1 MNANALPL
9 PSRLGFFA
17 FVASG
22 ALLLGALYF
31 QYAMGLP
38 PCDLCHLQRYPHIVT
53 VVAGLGA
60 LVCYRNQRLALALVI
75 VAIGGLIATSAI
87 GVYHAGVEY
96 KWWLGPQTC
105 TGNMPTGLSVEEL
118 KKYLFGKKMVRCD
131 EIPWAM
137 WGISMAGWNAAIS
150 AGCASLLSLGVANHL
165 RGVK

>member
-17 FVASG
+17 FAASG
-22 ALLLGALYF
+22 SLLLGALYF

-38 PCDLCHLQRYPHIVT
+38 PCDLCHLQRYPHIVA
-53 VVAGLGA
+53 VMAGLGA
-60 LVCYRNQRLALALVI
+60 LACYRNPRLALALVI

-137 WGISMAGWNAAIS
+137 WGISMAAWNALIS
-150 AGCASLLSLGVANHL
+150 ASVAVLLSVGIV
-165 RGVK
+165 RGVQARG